1 MTYTPLGGL
10 LAVGSGSLDPF
21 GGHWHARI
29 QSGGTGVIHQPPLA
43 AQVSALTSLLRNA
56 ERDLDYA
63 RREAFEYEDMAR
75 HYRKLAGSTS
85 PLSASWHYL
94 AEFTDPVTDGWKPPA
109 EPPHPVLRAIGIRP
123 RDPRRIG
130 G

>member
-29 QSGGTGVIHQPPLA
+29 QQPPLA
-43 AQVSALTSLLRNA
+43 DQVSALTPLLRKA

-63 RREAFEYEDMAR
+63 RREALEYEDMAR

-123 RDPRRIG
+123 RDPRRMG

>member
-1 MTYTPLGGL
+1 MTYIPLGGL

-29 QSGGTGVIHQPPLA
+29 QSAGTGVCQPPLA
-43 AQVSALTSLLRNA
+43 DQVSALTSLLRKA
-56 ERDLDYA
+56 ERDLEYA
-63 RREAFEYEDMAR
+63 RR
-75 HYRKLAGSTS
+75 YRKLAGSTS

-109 EPPHPVLRAIGIRP
+109 EPPHPVLRAIGVRP
-123 RDPRRIG
+123 RDPRRMG